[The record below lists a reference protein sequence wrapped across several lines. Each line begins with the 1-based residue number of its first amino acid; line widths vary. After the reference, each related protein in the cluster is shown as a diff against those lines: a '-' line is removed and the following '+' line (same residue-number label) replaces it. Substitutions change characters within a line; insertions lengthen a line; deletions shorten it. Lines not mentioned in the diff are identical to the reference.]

1 MATAT
6 ESVIHRISATLVG
19 RREKIL
25 DRPDTY
31 NNVQNG
37 GVDHVELVDNAAMP
51 NNLTY
56 QVDGASPN
64 PKMHEV
70 LAPEGE
76 VVDLNKPIDLSTLP
90 TWREQLTFRALFLGT
105 ILGGVFCIM

>member
-19 RREKIL
+19 HREKIL
-25 DRPDTY
+25 DREDTY

-37 GVDHVELVDNAAMP
+37 GVDHVELVDNAARP

-70 LAPEGE
+70 LANDGE
-76 VVDLNKPIDLSTLP
+76 ACDINKPIDLSTLP

>member
-1 MATAT
+1 MNPQFGV
-6 ESVIHRISATLVG
+6 SPGPYVFCDPSCVL
-19 RREKIL
+19 
-25 DRPDTY
+25 
-31 NNVQNG
+31 Q
-37 GVDHVELVDNAAMP
+37 VDHVELVDNAARP

-56 QVDGASPN
+56 EVDGASPN

-76 VVDLNKPIDLSTLP
+76 AYDINQPIDLSTLP
-90 TWREQLTFRALFLGT
+90 TWREQLTFRALFLGI